1 MSSSLPYLLHSKH
14 RSLELCS
21 LLLSHR
27 FVIFVTAEN
36 WCLLVLRKSLE
47 HDESINQCT
56 GAKCHFLS
64 PGIDT
69 KDASV
74 KPLACASAWH
84 EGFPLASLVF
94 KLFKG
99 PYALRWGVEPASR
112 RNFPSDGLAY
122 LFHFFWAARTARP
135 ILMVT
140 TSCALTPASN
150 PVSST
155 FRRQWDSFFLNPQ
168 EDPSELGLLPD
179 STTTPFLANAPLR
192 KPLVRA
198 VLTILD

>member
-21 LLLSHR
+21 LLLGHR

-36 WCLLVLRKSLE
+36 WCLLVLKSLE
-47 HDESINQCT
+47 HESINQCT

-64 PGIDT
+64 PRIDT
-69 KDASV
+69 KDASM

-84 EGFPLASLVF
+84 EGSPLGSLVF

-99 PYALRWGVEPASR
+99 PYALCWGVEPASR

-122 LFHFFWAARTARP
+122 LFHVFWAARTARP
-135 ILMVT
+135 ILKVT
-140 TSCALTPASN
+140 TSCIMLWHLHQIQFLARSGDNETHFFLIHRRIPASLACCRI
-150 PVSST
+150 PPP
-155 FRRQWDSFFLNPQ
+155 R
-168 EDPSELGLLPD
+168 PSWQMHH
-179 STTTPFLANAPLR
+179 
-192 KPLVRA
+192 
-198 VLTILD
+198 